1 MHSLAFWV
9 VFDMILDVIPEK
21 IRKIVGSVLLIFGS
35 LAILWAIFTDFGTHT
50 GILAIIAF
58 SIGVLSIFFGLYVL
72 TYGWDIFSYLFDY
85 EEYETNEEKKNN
97 PKQQIDCSSCNQ
109 KLNIPFSYSGKISC
123 PACGIYIELEEG
135 IIQAEENLSDLVF
148 SEG

>member
-35 LAILWAIFTDFGTHT
+35 LAILWTIFTDFDTHT

-72 TYGWDIFSYLFDY
+72 TYGWDIFSFLFDY